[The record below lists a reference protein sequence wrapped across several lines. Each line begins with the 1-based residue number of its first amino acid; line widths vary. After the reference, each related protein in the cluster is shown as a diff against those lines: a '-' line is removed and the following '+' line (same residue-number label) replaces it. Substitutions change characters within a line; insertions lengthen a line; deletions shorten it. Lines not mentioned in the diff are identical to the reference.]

1 MSAMPKTNAVTA
13 WTALKEG
20 NERFAAGL
28 AEHPH
33 QSVDRRSGL
42 TKGQHPIAAVLGCS
56 DSRAPAEIV
65 FDQGLGDIFV
75 VRTAG
80 HVLDAAVLGSL
91 EYAVAV
97 LGVPLIVVLGHESC
111 GAVTAAAASVD
122 GGPAPS
128 GYIREVVERLTP
140 SVWAGRSAGLNRV
153 DQFVIQH
160 VKETVTQLRIRSAPV
175 AHGIVSGTVAVVGA
189 TYQLAYGRV
198 VLRDHLGD
206 IGEG

>member
-1 MSAMPKTNAVTA
+1 M
-13 WTALKEG
+13 
-20 NERFAAGL
+20 
-28 AEHPH
+28 
-33 QSVDRRSGL
+33 
-42 TKGQHPIAAVLGCS
+42 
-56 DSRAPAEIV
+56 
-65 FDQGLGDIFV
+65 
-75 VRTAG
+75 
-80 HVLDAAVLGSL
+80 LGSL
-91 EYAVAV
+91 EYSVAV
-97 LGVPLIVVLGHESC
+97 LVVPLILVLGHESC

-122 GGPAPS
+122 GGPAAS
-128 GYIREVVERLTP
+128 GYIREIVERLTP

-189 TYQLAYGRV
+189 TYQLADGRV